1 MSSININGVRVS
13 CEGDGTGLPIVFI
26 PGLVGS
32 KEWFNYQFT
41 GLRESY
47 RTISYDVRTARSMA
61 TYTLDLLTEDLARLL
76 TALRLESAVLVGHA
90 FGAMIA
96 QNLARVHHERV
107 DGLVLISAFSKLPEA
122 SSSEII
128 ERMSPGPVRI
138 EPVFQSILRSIFR
151 LQPAAPA
158 AEIGKKEWLQAHS
171 ARLPA
176 KTLNA
181 RINLIQEFDST
192 KWLPDIEAPT
202 LIIAGAQDSAEFLAQ
217 AQVLY
222 EGIPNAELE
231 VIENGDHFCFYTRH
245 DLVNSAIDEFTKEL
259 LKEL

>member
-1 MSSININGVRVS
+1 MSSININGVLVS

-32 KEWFNYQFT
+32 KEWFSYQFT

-47 RTISYDVRTARSMA
+47 RTISYDVRMARSMA
-61 TYTLDLLTEDLARLL
+61 TYTLDLLIEDLAQLL
-76 TALRLESAVLVGHA
+76 TALKVESAVLVGHD

-96 QNLARVHHERV
+96 QNMARIHRERV
-107 DGLVLISAFSKLPEA
+107 DGLVLISAFSELHEA
-122 SSSEII
+122 SSDEILDW
-128 ERMSPGPVRI
+128 MSPGPVRI
-138 EPVFQSILRSIFR
+138 ESVFQSILRR
-151 LQPAAPA
+151 YLGLKPAAPA
-158 AEIGKKEWLQAHS
+158 ADIGKREWLQANS
-171 ARLPA
+171 ARLTS

-192 KWLPDIEAPT
+192 KWLPDIESPT
-202 LIIAGAQDSAEFLAQ
+202 LVIAGAQDSAEFLAQ

-231 VIENGDHFCFYTRH
+231 VIENSEHFCFYMRH
-245 DLVNSAIDEFTKEL
+245 DLVNSAIDEFMKEL